1 MTTPLRVLCV
11 FANPTDL
18 PRYEDGA
25 LWQTLQSAAN
35 DTILIERLAKPT
47 ENALRQRLTEREWDV
62 LHIAAHAQARG
73 EAHYASVALEA
84 SDGRAR
90 SLTGSYLA
98 EFLAPF
104 RSLRA
109 VVLHLD
115 AADSICALLAS
126 TLAAEGRAV
135 MVKPLGKSIERS
147 FVTALYAELQTR
159 EVVAAPQLVAPAP
172 RVEEVPPWW
181 KTEVERKRAA
191 QQFDVFLCHHSPD
204 KPSVALIAQKLQ
216 EQGVLPWLDLWELI
230 PGRPW
235 QRELERQISNIKSA
249 AVFVGMDGVGPWQQQ
264 ELYGFLDEFVSREM
278 PVIPVLLA
286 SAAKEPMLPHFL
298 RNMTWVD
305 FRVVQP
311 DPLERLVWGITG
323 KRPSFA

>member
-1 MTTPLRVLCV
+1 MTRLRVLCV
-11 FANPTDL
+11 LANPTDL
-18 PRYEDGA
+18 PRYDDAA
-25 LWQTLQSAAN
+25 LWQTLQSAAS
-35 DTILIERLAKPT
+35 DAIHIERLAKPT
-47 ENALRQRLTEREWDV
+47 ENALRQRLGESEWDV

-73 EAHYASVALEA
+73 EAHYASVSLEA

-98 EFLAPF
+98 EFLKTF

-115 AADSICALLAS
+115 AADSICTLLAS
-126 TLAAEGRAV
+126 TLAAAGRAIV
-135 MVKPLGKSIERS
+135 LKPLGKSLERS
-147 FVTALYAELQTR
+147 FVTALYAGLETP
-159 EVVAAPQLVAPAP
+159 EVVATPQPPVAPLV
-172 RVEEVPPWW
+172 VEATPWW
-181 KTEVERKRAA
+181 KAEVDRKRAT

-204 KPSVALIAQKLQ
+204 KPAVALIAQRLQ
-216 EQGVLPWLDLWELI
+216 EAGVLPWLDLWELI

-249 AVFVGMDGVGPWQQQ
+249 AVFVGVEGVGPWQQQ

-286 SAAKEPMLPHFL
+286 NAAKEPILPHFL

-305 FRVVQP
+305 FRVAQP
-311 DPLERLVWGITG
+311 DPLERLLWGITG

>member
-1 MTTPLRVLCV
+1 MTQPLRVLCV
-11 FANPTDL
+11 LANPMDL
-18 PRYEDGA
+18 PRYDDGG
-25 LWQTLQSAAN
+25 LWQTLQSAAS
-35 DTILIERLAKPT
+35 DTIVIERLAKPT
-47 ENALRQRLTEREWDV
+47 ENALRQRLTESEWDV

-73 EAHYASVALEA
+73 EAHYASFSLEA

-98 EFLAPF
+98 ELLKPF

-115 AADSICALLAS
+115 AGDSIGTS
-126 TLAAEGRAV
+126 LAAEGRAV
-135 MVKPLGKSIERS
+135 IVKPLGKSLERS
-147 FVTALYAELQTR
+147 FLMALYAGLRTR
-159 EVVAAPQLVAPAP
+159 EVVAAPPPVVSTT
-172 RVEEVPPWW
+172 VETTPWW
-181 KTEVERKRAA
+181 QTEIERKRAA

-249 AVFVGMDGVGPWQQQ
+249 AVFVGMEGVGPWQQQ

-286 SAAKEPMLPHFL
+286 SAEKEPVLPHFL

-305 FRVVQP
+305 FRVAQP

>member
-1 MTTPLRVLCV
+1 MTRLRVLCV
-11 FANPTDL
+11 LANPTDL
-18 PRYEDGA
+18 PRYDDAA
-25 LWQTLQSAAN
+25 LWQILQSAAS
-35 DTILIERLAKPT
+35 DAVITERLAKPT
-47 ENALRQRLTEREWDV
+47 ENALRQRLSESEWDV

-73 EAHYASVALEA
+73 DAHYASISLEA

-90 SLTGSYLA
+90 SLTGSYLS
-98 EFLAPF
+98 EFLKPF
-104 RSLRA
+104 RGLRA

-115 AADSICALLAS
+115 AADSICTLLAS
-126 TLAAEGRAV
+126 ALTADGRTV
-135 MVKPLGKSIERS
+135 VIKPLGKSLECS
-147 FVTALYAELQTR
+147 FVRALYAGLDTPEAVTMPLP
-159 EVVAAPQLVAPAP
+159 VVSTLV
-172 RVEEVPPWW
+172 ETTPWW
-181 KTEVERKRAA
+181 KAEVERKRAA

-204 KPSVALIAQKLQ
+204 KPAVALIAQKLQ
-216 EQGVLPWLDLWELI
+216 EAGVLPWLDLWELI

-249 AVFVGMDGVGPWQQQ
+249 AVFVGMEGVGPWQQQ
-264 ELYGFLDEFVSREM
+264 ELYGFLDEFVAREM

-286 SAAKEPMLPHFL
+286 NAAKEPVLPHFL

-305 FRVVQP
+305 FRVAQP

>member
-11 FANPTDL
+11 LANPREL
-18 PRYEDGA
+18 PCYDDAG
-25 LWQTLQSAAN
+25 LWQTLQSAAS

-47 ENALRQRLTEREWDV
+47 ENALRQRLTESEWDV

-73 EAHYASVALEA
+73 EAHYASVSLEA

-115 AADSICALLAS
+115 ATDSIGTALAS
-126 TLAAEGRAV
+126 TLRADGRAV
-135 MVKPLGKSIERS
+135 MVKQLGKSLERS
-147 FVTALYAELQTR
+147 FVTALYAGLERR
-159 EVVAAPQLVAPAP
+159 EVVAAPLPVISTV
-172 RVEEVPPWW
+172 VETTPWW
-181 KTEVERKRAA
+181 KIEVERKRAA

-216 EQGVLPWLDLWELI
+216 EMGVLPWLDLWELI

-249 AVFVGMDGVGPWQQQ
+249 AVFVGMEGVGPWQQQ
-264 ELYGFLDEFVSREM
+264 ELYGFLDEFVAREM

-286 SAAKEPMLPHFL
+286 SAAKEPVLPHFL

-305 FRVVQP
+305 FRVAQP

>member
-1 MTTPLRVLCV
+1 MTAPLRVLCV
-11 FANPTDL
+11 LANPTDL
-18 PRYEDGA
+18 PRYDDTA
-25 LWQTLQSAAN
+25 LWQILQSAAS
-35 DTILIERLAKPT
+35 DAVLIERLAKPT
-47 ENALRQRLTEREWDV
+47 ENALRQRLSESEWDV

-73 EAHYASVALEA
+73 EAHYASVSFEA

-90 SLTGSYLA
+90 SLTCSYLA
-98 EFLAPF
+98 EFLKPF
-104 RSLRA
+104 RSLRT

-115 AADSICALLAS
+115 AADSICTLLAS
-126 TLAAEGRAV
+126 TLGADGPAV
-135 MVKPLGKSIERS
+135 VVKPLGTSLERS
-147 FVTALYAELQTR
+147 FLTALYAR
-159 EVVAAPQLVAPAP
+159 FGKPEVVATASPAVSTA
-172 RVEEVPPWW
+172 VETTPWW
-181 KTEVERKRAA
+181 KAEVERKRAA
-191 QQFDVFLCHHSPD
+191 QLFDVFLCHHSPD
-204 KPSVALIAQKLQ
+204 KPAVTLIAQRLQ
-216 EQGVLPWLDLWELI
+216 EAGVLPWLDLWELI

-249 AVFVGMDGVGPWQQQ
+249 AVFVGMEGVGPWQQQ

-286 SAAKEPMLPHFL
+286 NAAKEPILPHFL

-305 FRVVQP
+305 FRVAQP

>member
-11 FANPTDL
+11 LANPTDL
-18 PRYEDGA
+18 PRYDDGA
-25 LWQTLQSAAN
+25 LWQALQSAAS
-35 DTILIERLAKPT
+35 DAILIERLAKPT

-73 EAHYASVALEA
+73 EAHYASLSLEA

-98 EFLAPF
+98 EFLKPF

-115 AADSICALLAS
+115 AADSICALFAS
-126 TLAAEGRAV
+126 TLAAEGRNVVVEAL
-135 MVKPLGKSIERS
+135 MEHS
-147 FVTALYAELQTR
+147 FVTELYTGLQPR
-159 EVVAAPQLVAPAP
+159 AVAAPPPVSSPV
-172 RVEEVPPWW
+172 VETTPWW

-191 QQFDVFLCHHSPD
+191 RQFDVFLCHHSPD

-264 ELYGFLDEFVSREM
+264 ELYGFLDEFVAREM

-286 SAAKEPMLPHFL
+286 SAAKEPVLPHFL

-323 KRPSFA
+323 KRPSFT

>member
-1 MTTPLRVLCV
+1 MTQPLRVLCV
-11 FANPTDL
+11 LANPTDL
-18 PRYEDGA
+18 PRYDDGG
-25 LWQTLQSAAN
+25 LWRAIEGAASAA
-35 DTILIERLAKPT
+35 IRIERLAKPT
-47 ENALRQRLTEREWDV
+47 ENALRQRLAESEWDV

-73 EAHYASVALEA
+73 DAHYASVSLEA

-90 SLTGSYLA
+90 SLTASYLA
-98 EFLAPF
+98 ELLKPI

-115 AADSICALLAS
+115 AADSVCALVENA
-126 TLAAEGRAV
+126 LAADGRAV
-135 MVKPLGKSIERS
+135 IVKPLGKSLERS
-147 FVTALYAELQTR
+147 WLTALYAGIETR
-159 EVVAAPQLVAPAP
+159 EVVAATPPVVSAT
-172 RVEEVPPWW
+172 VETTPWW
-181 KTEVERKRAA
+181 KTEIERKRAA

-216 EQGVLPWLDLWELI
+216 EAGVLPWLDLWELI

-249 AVFVGMDGVGPWQQQ
+249 AVFVGMEGVGPWQQQ
-264 ELYGFLDEFVSREM
+264 ELYGFLDEFVAREM

-286 SAAKEPMLPHFL
+286 SAAKEPVLPHFL

-305 FRVVQP
+305 FRVAQP